1 MAGVLSWIDGQP
13 ARALPLA
20 DRGWRYGDGLFETV
34 RVEQGRLLCW
44 TYHQRRL
51 RLGCARLGL
60 PAPPTQLADWIGRAI
75 HRRTGAGL
83 LRLAVTAG
91 ESGPGYR
98 RDASHAPCWI
108 LQWQPV
114 PARPTRSEGIVL
126 HPCRTRLPNDPA
138 LAGLKHANRLPQVLA
153 QAEWQD
159 QADEGVMCDTEGFLA
174 AGTASNLFW
183 RQGSGLY
190 TPPLSQCGVW
200 GTRRQLLLDEA
211 SRLGLTVHQQ
221 RQRPAAL
228 ASAEEVFLCNA
239 RIGILPVRALGRWR
253 WPVGPQFQRLQGWL
267 TEAEQ
272 RTAWAA

>member
-1 MAGVLSWIDGQP
+1 MLSWIDGQP
-13 ARALPLA
+13 ARNLPLA

-60 PAPPTQLADWIGRAI
+60 PAPPAELVNWIGQAIDRAE
-75 HRRTGAGL
+75 AGL

-91 ESGPGYR
+91 DSGPGYR
-98 RDASHAPCWI
+98 RDHPAAPRWI

-114 PARPTRSEGIVL
+114 PARPARGGGIVL
-126 HPCRTRLPNDPA
+126 HLCRTRLPSDPT

-153 QAEWQD
+153 RAEWQD
-159 QADEGVMCDTEGFLA
+159 QADEGLMCDTDGFVA

-183 RQGSGLY
+183 RRGTCLY
-190 TPPLSQCGVW
+190 TPPLTQCGVW
-200 GTRRQLLLDEA
+200 GTRRQLLLDKA
-211 SRLGLTVHQQ
+211 TTLGLSVRQQ
-221 RQRPAAL
+221 RERPAAL
-228 ASAEEVFLCNA
+228 ANAEEVFICNA
-239 RIGILPVRALGRWR
+239 RIGILPVRALGRRR
-253 WPVGPQFQRLQGWL
+253 WPVGPQCQRLQDWL
-267 TEAEQ
+267 AEAEH